1 MEQANDHDNLV
12 TLIAD
17 VKNLTKSQLDF
28 HKEMKEA
35 MTDLKNNYSARLDSH
50 ETRLSNLETTRV
62 DFREKL
68 NNNRTYQNFIIG
80 LGLLILG
87 LLLWHITGGFHL

>member
-68 NNNRTYQNFIIG
+68 NNYIGYQKWIMA
-80 LGLLILG
+80 LVVLLTGIM
-87 LLLWHITGGFHL
+87 LWHIVGYHL